1 MLSSSGKPVSAK
13 QNLYSPRSRSFI
25 VFCQLFGFALL
36 LLPSHVRAE
45 SLEDAAHQLAIKVC
59 AAARKQQV
67 SVHWQETA
75 EFPGY
80 LSESRRK
87 VFLEQISACGMAPS
101 ENPDAPVLTVV
112 IRVTATRALLI
123 ADVTDAAGVQ
133 QIYMVEF
140 PRASLYVARGTS
152 PTPQL
157 RRELLWQQEK
167 PIQSALEW
175 QHPATEEWF
184 LFLLSDSL
192 FMRFDFENGAWK
204 WMDSAQF
211 LPVGH
216 SSRAGEA
223 SLFYSHA
230 KERVELVLLRKVCD
244 IDPTVHFSYT
254 CTGSEVSDRTMELS
268 SACGESPRYLA
279 TGKGDFTQP
288 DQITLA
294 SGSGAGAPAS
304 DGGNYAGS
312 LDMPGPV
319 LDISVAQDSKSATAV
334 VKNLSTG
341 NYEVYRIKAVCSN

>member
-101 ENPDAPVLTVV
+101 ENPDAPILTVTLQ
-112 IRVTATRALLI
+112 VTPSKALLI
-123 ADVTDAAGVQ
+123 ANTKEAASGP
-133 QIYMVEF
+133 QIYVVEV
-140 PRASLYVARGTS
+140 PRSSLSVARGTGS
-152 PTPQL
+152 APQL

-167 PIQSALEW
+167 PIQSALQW
-175 QHPATEEWF
+175 QDPTTEEWF
-184 LFLLSDSL
+184 LLLLSDSV

-211 LPVGH
+211 LPVGR

-230 KERVELVLLRKVCD
+230 KERVELALRRKVCD

-254 CTGSEVSDRTMELS
+254 CTGSEVSDRTTELS
-268 SACGESPRYLA
+268 PACGESPRYLA

-304 DGGNYAGS
+304 DGDNYAGS

-319 LDISVAQDSKSATAV
+319 LDISVAQDSKSAIAV

-341 NYEVYRIKAVCSN
+341 NYEVYRITAVCGN